1 MPAAVGALITI
12 AVGVTAAVAAVAV
25 AIASAIAGIVGAV
38 AGAVG
43 SVGSAVIGS
52 LGALVEIALDIVLLP
67 VHLIRGDLLVAL
79 DMIAKKIAFEAA
91 FLSAAL
97 NSSIVKIVLPV
108 TQIVSI
114 VKKRGWTMVTE
125 LVEVIDPAATA
136 ILTPIK
142 ETLVTVKGAVDA
154 IKEPIDLTA
163 SAAAQ
168 VRETISDIASLKIID
183 EMLKET
189 TDVSKLIEPIANGK
203 SVETAQA
210 IATLSRGIVTTTVA
224 TMDKVDVEFKMLGA
238 TIDTFDERIMTS
250 VAERVAVSKAEVL
263 AKVTPRLDQLGRYQA
278 KVISGIAR
286 LTRHIEDDAW
296 FTFMLIKALR

>member
-1 MPAAVGALITI
+1 MPAAVVAIVTVV
-12 AVGVTAAVAAVAV
+12 AGVAAAVAAVAV
-25 AIASAIAGIVGAV
+25 TIASAIAGIVGAV

-43 SVGSAVIGS
+43 SIGSAVIGS

-79 DMIAKKIAFEAA
+79 DMIGKKIAFEAA

-97 NSSIVKIVLPV
+97 NNSIVQIVLPV
-108 TQIVSI
+108 TSI
-114 VKKRGWTMVTE
+114 VTTVTKKGWTMVTE
-125 LVEVIDPAATA
+125 VMEVIDPAATA

-154 IKEPIDLTA
+154 IKEPIDMTA

-168 VRETISDIASLKIID
+168 IREAISDVASLKIID

-238 TIDTFDERIMTS
+238 TIDKFDERIMTS
-250 VAERVAVSKAEVL
+250 VAEKVAISKAEIL
-263 AKVTPRLDQLGRYQA
+263 AKVTPRLDGLGRYQT
-278 KVISGIAR
+278 KVLGAVAR
-286 LTRHIEDDAW
+286 ITRHIEDEHW
-296 FTFMLIKALR
+296 FAIMFLRMLR

>member
-1 MPAAVGALITI
+1 MPTAVGALITI

-25 AIASAIAGIVGAV
+25 AIGSAIAGIVGAV

-43 SVGSAVIGS
+43 SIGSAVIGS

-79 DMIAKKIAFEAA
+79 DMIGKKIAFEAA

-108 TQIVSI
+108 TQIVTI

-250 VAERVAVSKAEVL
+250 VAEKVAISKAEIL
-263 AKVTPRLDQLGRYQA
+263 AKVTPRMDTLGRYQT
-278 KVISGIAR
+278 KVIQGIAR
-286 LTRHIEDDAW
+286 LTRHIEDEQW
-296 FTFMLIKALR
+296 FAFMLLRALR

>member
-1 MPAAVGALITI
+1 
-12 AVGVTAAVAAVAV
+12 
-25 AIASAIAGIVGAV
+25 
-38 AGAVG
+38 
-43 SVGSAVIGS
+43 
-52 LGALVEIALDIVLLP
+52 
-67 VHLIRGDLLVAL
+67 
-79 DMIAKKIAFEAA
+79 
-91 FLSAAL
+91 
-97 NSSIVKIVLPV
+97 
-108 TQIVSI
+108 
-114 VKKRGWTMVTE
+114 MVTE